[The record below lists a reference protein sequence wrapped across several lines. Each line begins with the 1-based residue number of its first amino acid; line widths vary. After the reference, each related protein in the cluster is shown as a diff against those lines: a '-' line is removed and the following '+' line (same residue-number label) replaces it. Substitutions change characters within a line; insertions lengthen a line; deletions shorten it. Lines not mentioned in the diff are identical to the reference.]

1 MAAGCVCLGALCL
14 NHSREPGES
23 AAALTVEHQFVRHQ
37 IDVIDQNE
45 CDACGRVRRRAGKAD
60 AADWN
65 KHKAG
70 GKTAANEEHGGM
82 LLGPDLNLAN
92 PAAPLF
98 DAHFGMSLGRFR
110 I

>member
-1 MAAGCVCLGALCL
+1 MAAGCVCLGALSL

-37 IDVIDQNE
+37 INVIDQNE
-45 CDACGRVRRRAGKAD
+45 RDACGRVRRRTGKAD

-65 KHKAG
+65 KQKAG
-70 GKTAANEEHGGM
+70 GKTAANEEHDGM
-82 LLGPDLNLAN
+82 LAVARSEVGKRLRIKETLTIFMILGW
-92 PAAPLF
+92 
-98 DAHFGMSLGRFR
+98 FR